1 MQQPLE
7 SSGAIPTRTQVG
19 IIGAGPAGLLLGR
32 LLHLSGID
40 SVILEVRDRA
50 YVEQR
55 VRAGLLEQTTVDV
68 LTQAGVDGR
77 LREVGFEHRGVEI
90 RFDGERR
97 RIPVHELTGG
107 RSTWLYPQQEVV
119 RDLVAARLDV
129 GDPLVFEAA
138 DVQLS
143 DLTGDRPRIT
153 YRVGDE
159 TRVLD
164 CDVIAGCDGFHGAAR
179 QAIPPS
185 ILQTFARTYP
195 FAWLG
200 IMADV
205 PPSTYELIYAH
216 HPHGFAMHSLRSSTL
231 SRFYL
236 QVEPDEDLSS
246 WTDARLWDE
255 LQLRLATNDDW
266 TLAEGTI
273 TARSITPMRS
283 FVSEPMQYGNLFLA
297 GDAAHIVPPTA
308 AKGLNLA
315 VADVVLLADALDA
328 WLTGGNRSLLEGYSA
343 AALSRV
349 WQVQEFSR
357 MMTSLLHHER
367 SDPFDARLQRA
378 QLVSMCESTD
388 AMASWSHRYAGLPMT
403 WNGDGRSQRPVL
415 NPLSEGSRS

>member
-7 SSGAIPTRTQVG
+7 SREVVPTRTQVG

-32 LLHLSGID
+32 LLHLCGID
-40 SVILEVRDRA
+40 SVILEVRDRE

-55 VRAGLLEQTTVDV
+55 LRAGLLEQTTIDV
-68 LTQAGVDGR
+68 LTDAGMDGR
-77 LREVGFEHRGVEI
+77 LRRVGFEHRGVEV

-119 RDLVAARLDV
+119 RDLVADRLDV

-143 DLTGDRPRIT
+143 GLTDARPRIT
-153 YRVGDE
+153 YRVGDSV
-159 TRVLD
+159 RVLD
-164 CDVIAGCDGFHGAAR
+164 CDVIAGCDGFHGASR
-179 QAIPPS
+179 QAIPQDV
-185 ILQTFARTYP
+185 LRTFARNYP

-200 IMADV
+200 ILADV
-205 PPSTYELIYAH
+205 PPSTDELIYAH
-216 HPHGFAMHSLRSSTL
+216 HPHGFAMHSLRSSSV

-236 QVEPDEDLSS
+236 QVEPDEDLDQ

-255 LQLRLATNDDW
+255 LQLRLGTDDGW
-266 TLAEGTI
+266 TLAEGPI
-273 TARSITPMRS
+273 ASRGLTPMRS
-283 FVSEPMQYGNLFLA
+283 FVTEPMQYGNLFLA

-328 WLTGGNRSLLEGYSA
+328 WLTGGSRSLLDGYSA
-343 AALSRV
+343 AALARI

-357 MMTSLLHHER
+357 AMTSLLHHTR

-378 QLVSMCESTD
+378 QLRALCESTD
-388 AMASWSHRYAGLPMT
+388 AMADWSHRYTGLPRA
-403 WNGDGRSQRPVL
+403 WNGAGRSRRPAPSPV
-415 NPLSEGSRS
+415 PSGARS